1 MRTQLR
7 WAKAV
12 GLLGS
17 ILLAL
22 LLSACGSQKAGGL
35 PWQED
40 FSSPGTWLLESD
52 ATAEVVIR
60 DGVLRITVNAPNQLA
75 WATAGKDL
83 RDFRLTVEAT
93 QVSGP
98 DDNEYGV
105 LIRMQDRRNFYSF
118 AVSGDGYFLV
128 SQVVDGIRQPLAG
141 DWAPSDAIRRG
152 TETNV
157 LEITARGSRFTFAVN
172 GQVLTEVEDARFSH
186 GDIGL
191 YAGSFYEGGVVVQF
205 DNLRITGP

>member
-1 MRTQLR
+1 MKPTRRRGTLR
-7 WAKAV
+7 
-12 GLLGS
+12 LLGS
-17 ILLAL
+17 LLLILLL
-22 LLSACGSQKAGGL
+22 GACGPQKGEEL

-52 ATAEVVIR
+52 ATAEVVIQE
-60 DGVLRITVNAPNQLA
+60 GVLRIVVNAPNQLA

-83 RDFRLTVEAT
+83 QDFHLAVEAT

-105 LIRMQDRRNFYSF
+105 LIRMQDRRNFYCFS
-118 AVSGDGYFLV
+118 VSGDGYFLV
-128 SQVVDGIRQPLAG
+128 SQFVDGVRQPLG
-141 DWAPSDAIRRG
+141 SDWTPADAIRKG

-157 LEITARGSRFTFAVN
+157 LEVTAQGSRFVFAVN
-172 GQVLTEVEDARFSH
+172 GQIVAEIEDDRFSR

-205 DNLRITGP
+205 DNLRLTAP